1 MPRGKFHADPLY
13 TVVVHME
20 QITDTQNTFVYIY
33 IYIYMRLNVFL
44 VEQDRRRNLED
55 AIIYFRFSRECDNF
69 ESWMNDKVCASEM
82 FAYLRVLPTDL

>member
-1 MPRGKFHADPLY
+1 
-13 TVVVHME
+13 
-20 QITDTQNTFVYIY
+20 
-33 IYIYMRLNVFL
+33 MRLNVFL